1 MNRKIKYAPALAM
14 SLETEG
20 AGGAAVGDA
29 IVFPGKQVGEEQRA
43 GADVVGQLWAF

>member
-14 SLETEG
+14 SLEMEG
-20 AGGAAVGDA
+20 AGGAAAGEAV
-29 IVFPGKQVGEEQRA
+29 VFPGKLVGEAQRA